1 LSIVIY
7 LKESNR
13 ILFDPHFSMGTISTP
28 RVILLDPVHLPES
41 LLCLRKRKRKVF
53 ERSHMHMTA
62 RICVE
67 GKLPPN
73 ILNPRTHQSYPTH
86 MRRSK
91 AYAWKKNSS
100 PA

>member
-1 LSIVIY
+1 MGASVQGVHPRGHEIPSWMLSVTVAPPQASTRAIARPVRPCGK
-7 LKESNR
+7 LKKGSLQIKKRNLEAKQS
-13 ILFDPHFSMGTISTP
+13 
-28 RVILLDPVHLPES
+28 RVP
-41 LLCLRKRKRKVF
+41 
-53 ERSHMHMTA
+53 

-73 ILNPRTHQSYPTH
+73 VFKATH

>member
-1 LSIVIY
+1 AYNIHAYAWKAQKHVKSEL
-7 LKESNR
+7 LKHGSK
-13 ILFDPHFSMGTISTP
+13 P
-28 RVILLDPVHLPES
+28 RRPT
-41 LLCLRKRKRKVF
+41 
-53 ERSHMHMTA
+53 HMRGRP

-73 ILNPRTHQSYPTH
+73 VLNPRTHQSSPTH